1 MEQPAHAL
9 QKVIQDLTDVI
20 RGTGK
25 LDEVSFHRMRKQ
37 IDSSHPN
44 EWREYAYALLAM
56 SVQNKDEAFKYFRNS
71 MALAPHEVVAYNY
84 LLCLKR
90 YAPHYEHISTSLQLG
105 LEFKSVR
112 IMSQAYKGSIEILD
126 FEKAENI
133 IGLCSQFSPDEGD
146 RMRNDINE
154 IRSDMEKFMAY
165 GNLAVSDVHDIAHD
179 MVEVANAN
187 GARIVFSQF
196 MQMKEHGV
204 NAYTLYVSGISAE
217 TMADMQ
223 FQLAD
228 KLAERDN
235 LSPVSFSAGYMD
247 GESLEHSYAGE

>member
-9 QKVIQDLTDVI
+9 QQVIKDLTDVI
-20 RGTGK
+20 RGDRK
-25 LDEVSFHRMRKQ
+25 LDEISFHRMRNQ
-37 IDSSHPN
+37 IDESYKD
-44 EWREYAYALLAM
+44 EWREYAYALLAT
-56 SVQNKDEAFKYFRNS
+56 SVAKEDEALKHFTNS
-71 MALAPHEVVAYNY
+71 MKLAPHEAVAYNY

-90 YAPHYEHISTSLQLG
+90 YAPHHEHISESLQLG

-112 IMSQAYKGSIEILD
+112 IMNQAYKGSIEILD

-133 IGLCSQFSPDEGD
+133 VGLCGQFSPDAGD

-154 IRSDMEKFMAY
+154 MRSDMEKFMAY
-165 GNLAVSDVHDIAHD
+165 GNLTASDVHDIAHD
-179 MVEVANAN
+179 MVEVANTN

-204 NAYTLYVSGISAE
+204 NAYTLYVSGISTE

-235 LSPVSFSAGYMD
+235 LSPVNFSAGYMD
-247 GESLEHSYAGE
+247 GEHLERSYASK